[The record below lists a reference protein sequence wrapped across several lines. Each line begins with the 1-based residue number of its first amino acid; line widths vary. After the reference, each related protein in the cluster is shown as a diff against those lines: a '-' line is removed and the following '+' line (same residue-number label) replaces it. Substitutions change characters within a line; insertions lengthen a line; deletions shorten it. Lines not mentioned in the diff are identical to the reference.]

1 MLSMLKDYGGAEA
14 EYKAFIHII
23 AVDLLVSLWSLTDAL
38 VKKGDQIALI
48 WPPSK
53 ERNCASCSV

>member
-14 EYKAFIHII
+14 EYKAFIHKI

-48 WPPSK
+48 
-53 ERNCASCSV
+53 